1 LVNVNKIREIC
12 KEKGVKLSWLCEQ
25 LGLQRTFLNNV
36 ERGKA
41 SMSDE
46 RLKIIADLIGTTPE
60 YLRDETEE
68 QGKDDIQNPDV
79 HEITRIYE
87 KLSEQDK
94 KTVLDLMRR
103 LAGK

>member
-1 LVNVNKIREIC
+1 MVNVNKIREIC

-68 QGKDDIQNPDV
+68 QGKGDIQNPDV

>member
-1 LVNVNKIREIC
+1 MVNINKIREIC
-12 KEKGVKLSWLCEQ
+12 KEKGVKLSWVCEQ

-46 RLKIIADLIGTTPE
+46 RLKIIADLLDTTPE

-68 QGKDDIQNPDV
+68 QGKGDIQGSDV
-79 HEITRIYE
+79 YEITQIYK